1 MSYLDLILSYGNNV
15 NESLVESSRFH
26 SNGYEQYNDTDIKAV
41 RLGYAIT
48 VFAFIPFHIGLN
60 LLVILAI
67 YLFKNTRTIQSMLVV
82 SASLHGMIYGMI
94 YLPVNAL
101 YWIPQDIL
109 YIDKQ
114 SKYKCISFFI
124 PYVFSGMCTMSN
136 MAMIAGDRFFAIV
149 YPIKY
154 SRFMNVRKACRI
166 ITAVWVYCVI
176 FSLVPYLWNDYG
188 QNQCE
193 VNTTIAPLYAKVLAV
208 PQFAALFLLSA
219 VCNGIVSFK
228 AYRFKQNKKNS
239 QSNRL
244 SLLLQL
250 SYLIIYVPFL
260 LSLLVQ
266 IYEDNSK
273 ASVISYTI
281 TSALCSLYYT
291 SAPLIYMYVH
301 KQARRAV
308 KYIVTNPPWKWNG
321 LTSKLLTEALQGV
334 TTNTN
339 TRQQIPTTDIVASSS
354 RLHTMA
360 RSCCETQMETDDG
373 GTTFIEFHAAIDASF
388 LTMRPLS
395 SSVLYEWCMACMV

>member
-1 MSYLDLILSYGNNV
+1 
-15 NESLVESSRFH
+15 
-26 SNGYEQYNDTDIKAV
+26 
-41 RLGYAIT
+41 
-48 VFAFIPFHIGLN
+48 
-60 LLVILAI
+60 
-67 YLFKNTRTIQSMLVV
+67 
-82 SASLHGMIYGMI
+82 
-94 YLPVNAL
+94 
-101 YWIPQDIL
+101 
-109 YIDKQ
+109 
-114 SKYKCISFFI
+114 
-124 PYVFSGMCTMSN
+124 MCTMSN

-193 VNTTIAPLYAKVLAV
+193 INTTIAPLYAKVLAV
-208 PQFAALFLLSA
+208 PQLAALFLLSA
-219 VCNGIVSFK
+219 VCNGIVFFK

-260 LSLLVQ
+260 LSLVVQ
-266 IYEDNSK
+266 IYEDKSK

-291 SAPLIYMYVH
+291 STPLIYMYVH

-321 LTSKLLTEALQGV
+321 LTSKLLTEALQQGV
-334 TTNTN
+334 TNTN
-339 TRQQIPTTDIVASSS
+339 TRQQIPTTDIVTSNS
-354 RLHTMA
+354 RLNTMG
-360 RSCCETQMETDDG
+360 RSCCVTQMETSVD
-373 GTTFIEFHAAIDASF
+373 TTFIEFHAAIDATPDSSTGSSADYMVTIRKQS
-388 LTMRPLS
+388 LGTMSNKVSEKSLVS
-395 SSVLYEWCMACMV
+395 LV